1 MKHRNEVVTMKK
13 FMILIG
19 LIGFLWIAFLGY
31 QDQYSPEA
39 LAEKEAFSKEWDKK
53 QAEKK
58 AKRKAEIAKQDA
70 EIAKRL
76 TAQMSI
82 EEFNSIQTG
91 MSYQQVLDIAGNG
104 KQVYK
109 SQKVSE
115 SDYGNMV
122 ITFVKF
128 ELVEGGNVLL
138 GFDGKTV
145 YSKIVQ

>member
-13 FMILIG
+13 YMILIG

-31 QDQYSPEA
+31 QDQNSPEA

-82 EEFNSIQTG
+82 EEFNNIQTG